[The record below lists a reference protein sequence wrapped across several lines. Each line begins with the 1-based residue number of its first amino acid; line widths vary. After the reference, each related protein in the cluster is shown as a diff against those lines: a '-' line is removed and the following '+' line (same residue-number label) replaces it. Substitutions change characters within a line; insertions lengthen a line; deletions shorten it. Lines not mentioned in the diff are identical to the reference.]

1 MRQIIKIAWLH
12 VIVALFLSSCALR
25 KAAQPAYLEEGL
37 ISYEEKKWD
46 VALVK
51 LAEAIRLDPRN
62 VEAHFKKGVILHR
75 QNKTDKAIKS
85 YMETVR
91 YDNNH
96 FKANYNLG
104 NLYSYE
110 KRNPAQATVHYR
122 RFLELAP
129 THVLAKRTKDRLLEL
144 TDTKKVDLADIS
156 QRDNP
161 AQFKSLKARLANLK
175 TAYENKDISAIQ
187 KNVTMSASRSRFLDQ
202 LFQNYSEVKVSL
214 SDPFLN
220 DQTHQSASVILTFI
234 HLADKRGNQV
244 TPANQWKETTMEIRK
259 EGDQWGKLIW

>member
-1 MRQIIKIAWLH
+1 MNPVIKIGWL
-12 VIVALFLSSCALR
+12 IVAGLFLSSCAAR
-25 KAAQPAYLEEGL
+25 KVAVPAYLEEGL

-46 VALVK
+46 IALVK
-51 LAEAIRLDPRN
+51 LDEAIRLDSRN
-62 VEAHFKKGVILHR
+62 VEAHFKKGVIFHR

-110 KRNPAQATVHYR
+110 KRNPAQATVYYK

-129 THVLAKRTKDRLLEL
+129 THILAKRTKDRLLEL
-144 TDTKKVDLADIS
+144 TDTNKVDLADIP

-161 AQFKSLKARLANLK
+161 AQFKPLKSRLALIK
-175 TAYENKDISAIQ
+175 TAYETKDLATIQ
-187 KNVTMSASRSRFLDQ
+187 KYTTMSAGRSRFLDQ
-202 LFQNYSEVKVSL
+202 LFQNYEEIKVSI
-214 SDPFLN
+214 SDPFLT
-220 DQTHQSASVILTFI
+220 DQTHQSASVILTVT
-234 HLADKRGNQV
+234 HLVDKKGNQV
-244 TPANQWKETTMEIRK
+244 APSNQWKETTMEIRK